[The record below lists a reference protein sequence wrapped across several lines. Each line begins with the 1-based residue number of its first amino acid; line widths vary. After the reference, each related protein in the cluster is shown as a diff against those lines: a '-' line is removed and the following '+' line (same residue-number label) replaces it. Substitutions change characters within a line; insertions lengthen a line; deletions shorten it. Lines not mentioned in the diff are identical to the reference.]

1 MIGFMLFH
9 KAAIDGQL
17 AHDQSDRHRPV
28 FGHFKADVTDG
39 SRTDAFQVK
48 TGDGGRRVFSRDLRV
63 ASGRLVHGNV
73 VHVAQQ
79 FPVFLITV
87 YPILCI
93 IFM

>member
-1 MIGFMLFH
+1 MLIH
-9 KAAIDGQL
+9 KTAIEGQL
-17 AHDQSDRHRPV
+17 SGNQSYRHGPV
-28 FGHFKADVTDG
+28 FSDFKADVTDG
-39 SRTDAFQVK
+39 SRADAFQVK
-48 TGDGGRRVFSRDLRV
+48 TFDGGLRVFSRDLRV

-87 YPILCI
+87 YPVLRI